1 MPSTPIADWRRAS
14 VAAAAL
20 VVLAGCAAQDEGEF
34 TLSGFEQHEACFSEA
49 SPLRPEMFTASDN
62 IDAVSVSMQTDFR
75 LPSTSDLVQ
84 IVVYQPEQ
92 VRERLG
98 EPIELADPLELVRDD
113 EEFDQPPVV
122 RAELGFGESCP
133 EILET
138 FGLRGTIVF
147 DELDA
152 DRGGHVSGQLVGAEA
167 VSLRQE
173 RVIIGQVDGSWAFD
187 VRSQTPYNRFP
198 NYDDEPTRGPTP

>member
-1 MPSTPIADWRRAS
+1 MPSTPIGYWRRAL

-20 VVLAGCAAQDEGEF
+20 VVLAGCAAEDEGEF
-34 TLSGFEQHEACFSEA
+34 TLSGFAQHEACLSEA
-49 SPLRPEMFTASDN
+49 SPLQPEMFSASDS

-75 LPSTSDLVQ
+75 LPSTSDLVR

-98 EPIELADPLELVRDD
+98 EPIELADPLELVQND

-152 DRGGHVSGQLVGAEA
+152 GRGGHVSGQLVGAEA

-173 RVIIGQVDGSWAFD
+173 QVIIGQIDGSWAFD
-187 VRSQTPYNRFP
+187 VRSHTPYKRFP
-198 NYDDEPTRGPTP
+198 DYDDEPIPGPIP